1 MNTLTPSQNNV
12 ATLLREHISLFSS
25 FKYAYLFGSVLIPG
39 AINNDIDILLIYV
52 DYSDT
57 LLKDL
62 KLISDTLEE
71 KLGLCIDL
79 TVLSEQEESET
90 NFLSK
95 LKNQYLRIK

>member
-12 ATLLREHISLFSS
+12 ASLLKEKSALFSS
-25 FKYAYLFGSVLIPG
+25 FKYVYLFGSVLLPG
-39 AINNDIDILLIYV
+39 TINNDIDILLIYV

-57 LLKDL
+57 LLTNL

-79 TVLSEQEESET
+79 TVLSEEEERET
-90 NFLSK
+90 NFISK
-95 LKNQYLRIK
+95 LKNQYLKIK

>member
-12 ATLLREHISLFSS
+12 VTLLKEHISLFPS
-25 FKYAYLFGSVLIPG
+25 FKYVYLFGSVLTPG

-52 DYSDT
+52 DFSDA
-57 LLKDL
+57 LLTDM

-79 TVLSEQEESET
+79 TVLSEQEVNET
-90 NFLSK
+90 NFISK

>member
-1 MNTLTPSQNNV
+1 MLT
-12 ATLLREHISLFSS
+12 
-25 FKYAYLFGSVLIPG
+25 PG

-52 DYSDT
+52 DFSDA
-57 LLKDL
+57 LLTDI

-79 TVLSEQEESET
+79 TVLSEQEVNET
-90 NFLSK
+90 NFMSK